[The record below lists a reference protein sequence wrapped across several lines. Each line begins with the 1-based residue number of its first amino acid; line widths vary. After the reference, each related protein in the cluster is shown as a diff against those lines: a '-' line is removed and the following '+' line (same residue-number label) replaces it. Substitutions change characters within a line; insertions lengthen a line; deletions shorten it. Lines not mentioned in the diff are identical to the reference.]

1 MNQGLKTKNTALEDS
16 STSRIERLC
25 ELLKHWGSTSHNSN
39 PNSSHDSPIPANL
52 QRTLKFN
59 TMQLGVELYSHNLM
73 TVPETSA
80 QHEQS
85 QRSNQTS
92 LYLVCEG
99 RVRVICWHP
108 ERQRE
113 VSVQVL
119 EAGDFFGGDAQFCD
133 SPLGYRAIAASDG
146 QIASFNVQDLALWF
160 ANLPK
165 LQQGL
170 QEQASH
176 RKSLIQARQY
186 AAREKTLIPR
196 TSRNTATPIVTG
208 LPTLTLEKYEQAQV
222 SGGKAN
228 SKDRVKANSTVIPF
242 PKPKTLHRLGQK
254 IWRRY
259 PFIEQQSSSDC
270 GAACLAMIALY
281 WGERFSLNTL
291 RNLAGIGR
299 SGALLKNL
307 AVAAEQIG
315 FHARPVRASLGR
327 LAEQAQPWIAHWQ
340 GDHYVVVYE
349 VKGDRIL
356 VADPARGKL
365 TLPRQQFLDSWT
377 GYALLLD
384 PTRQLK
390 PNPKDKPSLG
400 RFWSLLG
407 TYQVTIWQ
415 VVLISLLI
423 QVFGLITPLFT
434 QVILDKVVTQKS
446 LPMLNVVAIGL
457 LIFGVWRI
465 ALSSTRQYLLDYFS
479 NRMDLTLVSGFITHT
494 LSLPLKFFEARQ
506 VGDIITRVQ
515 ENQKIQSFLMRQV
528 VSTWLDALM
537 AIVYLGLMLYYNLQ
551 LTVLVL
557 CIVPP
562 IILLTVCAT
571 PLLRKISREVFTEA
585 SEQNSLLVEMLSGMA
600 TVKAAAAEREIRW
613 RWEDRLTRMLNVQF
627 KGQKLANGLGAVSGL
642 INTIGSTAL
651 LWYGASLVIQGQLT
665 IGQFVAFNMMIG
677 NVLSPILSLVGLWDE
692 FQEVLIAV
700 ERLNDV
706 FETDPE
712 ERPGDPMLVMPPIR
726 GEVRF
731 ENVTFNYDQAEDRN
745 TLQNLNLTV
754 SAGQTVA
761 IVGRSGSGKSTL
773 VKLLQGLYYPTK
785 GRIWIDGH
793 DTRHVSPASLRSQL
807 GVVPQECFLFSGTI
821 LDNVQIY
828 RPEYDLEEVVEI
840 AKLSE
845 AHTFIQDLPLG
856 YNTKVGERGA
866 NLSGGQRQRIAIAR
880 ALLVDPA
887 ILILDEATSSL
898 DTESERRFQ
907 TNLARISRGR
917 TTFIIAHR
925 LSTVRHADKILVI
938 DRGILVEQGTH
949 DELIKLRGLYHHLA
963 QQQLEL

>member
-1 MNQGLKTKNTALEDS
+1 MNQSLATEIHPLDPTSLTVMKGL
-16 STSRIERLC
+16 
-25 ELLKHWGSTSHNSN
+25 GSL
-39 PNSSHDSPIPANL
+39 L
-52 QRTLKFN
+52 QRWNTTDRELEISSDHTL
-59 TMQLGVELYSHNLM
+59 QLQAMSLGAEIYSQHFM
-73 TVPETSA
+73 ESTEYSA
-80 QHEQS
+80 QSELNEN
-85 QRSNQTS
+85 NQPKKLS
-92 LYLVCEG
+92 LYLVYEG
-99 RVRVICWHP
+99 RVRLLCWHP
-108 ERQRE
+108 DRKRE

-119 EAGDFFGGDAQFCD
+119 EAGDFFGADAQFCED
-133 SPLGYRAIAASDG
+133 PLGYRSIAASPV
-146 QIASFNVQDLALWF
+146 QIISFPLQDLPHWF
-160 ANLPK
+160 ATLPNL
-165 LQQGL
+165 QAGL
-170 QEQASH
+170 QALVAE
-176 RKSLIQARQY
+176 RKSLIKIKQQA
-186 AAREKTLIPR
+186 
-196 TSRNTATPIVTG
+196 
-208 LPTLTLEKYEQAQV
+208 TLENVLIGSSPSKTPPVILSGTPMLDPAAQSKI
-222 SGGKAN
+222 SGGKSIGNAM
-228 SKDRVKANSTVIPF
+228 ATSTVIPF
-242 PKPKTLHRLGQK
+242 PKPKTLQRLGQK
-254 IWRRY
+254 LWRRY

-270 GAACLAMIALY
+270 GAACLAMVGLY

-299 SGALLKNL
+299 SGASLKNL
-307 AVAAEQIG
+307 AAAAEQIG
-315 FHARPVRASLGR
+315 FQARPVRASLGR
-327 LAEQAQPWIAHWQ
+327 LADQAQPWIAHWQ
-340 GDHYVVVYE
+340 GDHYVVVYD
-349 VKGDRIL
+349 VKGDKIL

-390 PNPKDKPSLG
+390 PNPDDKPSLG
-400 RFWSLLG
+400 RFWSVLG

-415 VVLISLLI
+415 IVLISLLI
-423 QVFGLITPLFT
+423 QLFGLITPLFT

-446 LPMLNVVAIGL
+446 LPMLNVVAVGL
-457 LIFGVWRI
+457 LIFSAWRI

-494 LSLPLKFFEARQ
+494 LSLPLNFFEARQ

-537 AIVYLGLMLYYNLQ
+537 AIVYLGLMLYYNWQ
-551 LTVLVL
+551 LTILVL
-557 CIVPP
+557 CIIPP
-562 IILLTVCAT
+562 IILLTICAT
-571 PLLRKISREVFTEA
+571 PFLRKISREVFTEA
-585 SEQNSLLVEMLSGMA
+585 SEQNSLLVEMLSGVA

-613 RWEDRLTRMLNVQF
+613 RWEDRLTRTLNVQF
-627 KGQKLANGLGAVSGL
+627 KGQKLSNSLGAVSGL
-642 INTIGSTAL
+642 INTLGSTAL

-706 FETDPE
+706 FDTAPE
-712 ERPGDPMLVMPPIR
+712 ERPGNPMLVMPPIR

-731 ENVTFNYDQAEDRN
+731 EDVTFNYDKAEDRN
-745 TLQNLNLTV
+745 TLQNLSLTV

-793 DTRHVSPASLRSQL
+793 VSPASLRSQL

-821 LDNVQIY
+821 LDNIQLY
-828 RPEYDLEEVVEI
+828 RTYYDLEEVVKI

-856 YNTKVGERGA
+856 YNTKVGERGS

-880 ALLVDPA
+880 AVLGDPA

-907 TNLARISRGR
+907 TNLTRISRGR

-925 LSTVRHADKILVI
+925 LSTVRHADQILVI
-938 DRGILVEQGTH
+938 DRGILVEQGNH
-949 DELIKLRGLYHHLA
+949 DELIKLKGLYYHLA

>member
-25 ELLKHWGSTSHNSN
+25 ELLQHWGSTSHHSN
-39 PNSSHDSPIPANL
+39 PNSGHDSPIPANL

-85 QRSNQTS
+85 QMSNQTS

-146 QIASFNVQDLALWF
+146 QIASFNVQDLPPWF

-208 LPTLTLEKYEQAQV
+208 LPTLTLEKSEQAQV

-731 ENVTFNYDQAEDRN
+731 ENVTFNYDQSEDRN

-925 LSTVRHADKILVI
+925 LSTVRHADQILVI

>member
-1 MNQGLKTKNTALEDS
+1 MTQSLETQITPLDPASFAVIQGLRSILKRWESAGDEPQIPIELHRKLKTSVVSLGT
-16 STSRIERLC
+16 
-25 ELLKHWGSTSHNSN
+25 
-39 PNSSHDSPIPANL
+39 PVYSHDFMGASENSVQDEPIDP
-52 QRTLKFN
+52 
-59 TMQLGVELYSHNLM
+59 
-73 TVPETSA
+73 
-80 QHEQS
+80 
-85 QRSNQTS
+85 NQTV
-92 LYLVCEG
+92 YLVYQG
-99 RVRVICWHP
+99 RVRVLCWHP
-108 ERQRE
+108 DRQRE

-119 EAGDFFGGDAQFCD
+119 EVGDFFGGDAHFCD
-133 SPLGYRAIAASDG
+133 DPLGYRAIATSPG
-146 QIASFNVQDLALWF
+146 QILCFSIPDLPAWF
-160 ANLPK
+160 ATLPNLK
-165 LQQGL
+165 TGL
-170 QEQASH
+170 QAQATH
-176 RKSLIQARQY
+176 RKSLIQRKQNAPP
-186 AAREKTLIPR
+186 ETILTTSSPHKTRP
-196 TSRNTATPIVTG
+196 PIVIGTPA
-208 LPTLTLEKYEQAQV
+208 LDQSSQAKI
-222 SGGKAN
+222 SGGKAIA
-228 SKDRVKANSTVIPF
+228 KAFSTVIPF
-242 PKPKTLHRLGQK
+242 PKPKSLHRLGQK

-259 PFIEQQSSSDC
+259 PLIEQQSSSDC
-270 GAACLAMIALY
+270 GAACLAMVGLY

-299 SGALLKNL
+299 SGASLKNL
-307 AVAAEQIG
+307 ATAAEQIG

-327 LAEQAQPWIAHWQ
+327 LSDQSQPWIAHWQ
-340 GDHYVVVYE
+340 GDHYVVIYE
-349 VKGDRIL
+349 VKGDRVL

-365 TLPRQQFLDSWT
+365 TLSRQQFLDSWS

-390 PNPKDKPSLG
+390 PNPNDKPSLG
-400 RFWSLLG
+400 RFWGVLG

-415 VVLISLLI
+415 IVLISLLI

-446 LPMLNVVAIGL
+446 VAMLNVVALGL
-457 LIFGVWRI
+457 LIFSTWRI

-537 AIVYLGLMLYYNLQ
+537 AIVYLGLMLYYNWQ
-551 LTVLVL
+551 LTILVL
-557 CIVPP
+557 CLIPP

-571 PLLRKISREVFTEA
+571 PFLRKISREVFTEA
-585 SEQNSLLVEMLSGMA
+585 SEQNSLLVEMLSGVA

-627 KGQKLANGLGAVSGL
+627 KGQKLSNGLGALSGL
-642 INTIGSTAL
+642 INTLGSTAL

-706 FETDPE
+706 FETEPE
-712 ERPGDPMLVMPPIR
+712 ERPGDPMLVMPPIH

-731 ENVTFNYDQAEDRN
+731 EDVTFNYDQAEDRN

-754 SAGQTVA
+754 TAGQTVA

-773 VKLLQGLYYPTK
+773 VKLLQGLYYPSK
-785 GRIWIDGH
+785 GRILIDGH
-793 DTRHVSPASLRSQL
+793 DTKHVSPASLRSQL

-821 LDNVQIY
+821 LDNIQIY
-828 RPEYDLEEVVEI
+828 RPNYDLEDVVEI

-856 YNTKVGERGA
+856 YNTKVGERGS

-880 ALLVDPA
+880 ALLGDPA

-907 TNLARISRGR
+907 TNLTRISRGR

-925 LSTVRHADKILVI
+925 LSTVRHADQILVI
-938 DRGILVEQGTH
+938 DRGVLVEQGNH
-949 DELIKLRGLYHHLA
+949 DALIKLKGLYYHLA